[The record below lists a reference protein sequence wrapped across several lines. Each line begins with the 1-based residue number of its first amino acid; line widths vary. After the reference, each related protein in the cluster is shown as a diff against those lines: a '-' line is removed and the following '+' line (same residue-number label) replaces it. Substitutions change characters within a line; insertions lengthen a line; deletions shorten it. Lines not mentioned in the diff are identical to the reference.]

1 MKIFDCFM
9 YFDEDLI
16 LDLRLNYLNKYVD
29 KFIIVESRY
38 NHKGE
43 KREPKFKIDNFMRF
57 KNKIKYILIENE
69 PLGIEKIFENDNDE
83 EKSGKFI
90 NNASKREN
98 FQRNAINEGLN
109 DASDNDWIIISDLD
123 EIPNLEKKDLKK
135 ISSHLVFFKQQM
147 LYYKFNLLLENY
159 PWIGSRACKKKYLK
173 SPQWLRNIKTK
184 PYPWWR
190 IDAYFSKNKYIKIK
204 ILEEGGWHFSY
215 IKNPEDVEKKLR
227 SYLHHR
233 EYDLNPLGLKKIKE
247 MMAERKTIY
256 NLKVD
261 MRKNKFDKGNKLKKI
276 DLDSLPSYISEN
288 KNKFINWIEE

>member
-1 MKIFDCFM
+1 M
-9 YFDEDLI
+9 
-16 LDLRLNYLNKYVD
+16 
-29 KFIIVESRY
+29 
-38 NHKGE
+38 
-43 KREPKFKIDNFMRF
+43 
-57 KNKIKYILIENE
+57 
-69 PLGIEKIFENDNDE
+69 
-83 EKSGKFI
+83 
-90 NNASKREN
+90 
-98 FQRNAINEGLN
+98 
-109 DASDNDWIIISDLD
+109 
-123 EIPNLEKKDLKK
+123 
-135 ISSHLVFFKQQM
+135 
-147 LYYKFNLLLENY
+147 
-159 PWIGSRACKKKYLK
+159 
-173 SPQWLRNIKTK
+173 LRNIKTK
-184 PYPWWR
+184 PYSWWR
-190 IDAYFSKNKYIKIK
+190 IDTYFSRNKYIKIE